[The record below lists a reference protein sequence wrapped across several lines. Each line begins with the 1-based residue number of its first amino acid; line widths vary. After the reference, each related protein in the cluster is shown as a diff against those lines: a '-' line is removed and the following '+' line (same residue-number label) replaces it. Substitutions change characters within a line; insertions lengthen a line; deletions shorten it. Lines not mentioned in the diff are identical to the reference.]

1 MDLNESGFLKY
12 NNIEI
17 LSMDKDKCQVKLTIT
32 EHSLNPYAIV
42 HGGLTFA
49 LGDTAMGVLC
59 KVMGKNVVTLDSNIN
74 YLKPGKGS
82 YLLAIPKLILK
93 IDDAVFSKVVFSFF
107 SIAAVRD
114 GNSVEEKL
122 TPITNPNCIKG

>member
-32 EHSLNPYAIV
+32 EHSLNPYGIV

-59 KVMGKNVVTLDSNIN
+59 HNLGNDVVTLDANIN
-74 YLKPGKGS
+74 YLKPGKGN
-82 YLLAIPKLILK
+82 YLIATAKLIKMGKTTCVLATEIFNEK
-93 IDDAVFSKVVFSFF
+93 SDLIAVMYGTYYIV
-107 SIAAVRD
+107 
-114 GNSVEEKL
+114 G
-122 TPITNPNCIKG
+122 

>member
-32 EHSLNPYAIV
+32 KHSLNPYGIV

-49 LGDTAMGVLC
+49 LGDTSMGVLC
-59 KVMGKNVVTLDSNIN
+59 HNLGNDVVTLDANIN
-74 YLKPGKGS
+74 YLKPGKGN
-82 YLLAIPKLILK
+82 YLIATAKLIKMGKTTCVLATEIFDEK
-93 IDDAVFSKVVFSFF
+93 SDLIAVMYGTYYIV
-107 SIAAVRD
+107 
-114 GNSVEEKL
+114 G
-122 TPITNPNCIKG
+122 

>member
-1 MDLNESGFLKY
+1 MDLNETGFLKY

-17 LSMDKDKCQVKLTIT
+17 LSMDKDNCRVKLTIT
-32 EHSLNPYAIV
+32 KHSLNPYEIV

-59 KVMGKNVVTLDSNIN
+59 HAMGKNVVTLDSNIN

-82 YLLAIPKLILK
+82 YLLAIPKLIKMGKNTCFLATE
-93 IDDAVFSKVVFSFF
+93 IFDENNEL
-107 SIAAVRD
+107 IAIMY
-114 GNSVEEKL
+114 G
-122 TPITNPNCIKG
+122 TYYIIG

>member
-32 EHSLNPYAIV
+32 EHSLNPYGIV

-59 KVMGKNVVTLDSNIN
+59 KVMGKNVVTLDSNIH

-82 YLLAIPKLILK
+82 YLLAIPKLIKMGKTTCVLATEIFDEK
-93 IDDAVFSKVVFSFF
+93 SDLIAVMYGTYYIV
-107 SIAAVRD
+107 
-114 GNSVEEKL
+114 G
-122 TPITNPNCIKG
+122 

>member
-32 EHSLNPYAIV
+32 EHSLNPYGIV

-82 YLLAIPKLILK
+82 YLLAIPKLIKMGKTTCVLATEIFDEK
-93 IDDAVFSKVVFSFF
+93 SDLIAVMYGTYHIV
-107 SIAAVRD
+107 
-114 GNSVEEKL
+114 G
-122 TPITNPNCIKG
+122 

>member
-1 MDLNESGFLKY
+1 MDLNETGFLKY

-17 LSMDKDKCQVKLTIT
+17 INLTENECQAKLTIT
-32 EHSLNPYAIV
+32 KHALNPYGIV

-59 KVMGKNVVTLDSNIN
+59 HAMGKNVVTLDSNIN

-82 YLLAIPKLILK
+82 FLLAIPKLIKMGKTTCVLK
-93 IDDAVFSKVVFSFF
+93 AEIFDENNTL
-107 SIAAVRD
+107 IATMSGTYYIV
-114 GNSVEEKL
+114 G
-122 TPITNPNCIKG
+122 

>member
-1 MDLNESGFLKY
+1 MDLNETGFLKY

-17 LSMDKDKCQVKLTIT
+17 LSMDKDNCQIKLTIT
-32 EHSLNPYAIV
+32 EHSLNPYGIV

-59 KVMGKNVVTLDSNIN
+59 KGYGKNVVTLDSNIN

-82 YLLAIPKLILK
+82 YLIAIPKLIKMGKTTCVLSTN
-93 IDDAVFSKVVFSFF
+93 VFDENNDL
-107 SIAAVRD
+107 IAIMYGTYYIV
-114 GNSVEEKL
+114 G
-122 TPITNPNCIKG
+122 

>member
-1 MDLNESGFLKY
+1 MDLNETGFLKY

-32 EHSLNPYAIV
+32 EHSLNPYGIV

-82 YLLAIPKLILK
+82 YLLAIPKLIKMGKTTCVLATEIFDEK
-93 IDDAVFSKVVFSFF
+93 SEL
-107 SIAAVRD
+107 IAIMYGTYYIV
-114 GNSVEEKL
+114 G
-122 TPITNPNCIKG
+122 

>member
-1 MDLNESGFLKY
+1 MDLNETGFLKY

-32 EHSLNPYAIV
+32 KHSLNPYGIV

-82 YLLAIPKLILK
+82 YLLAIPKLIKMGKTTCVLATEIFDEK
-93 IDDAVFSKVVFSFF
+93 SEL
-107 SIAAVRD
+107 IAIMYGTYYIV
-114 GNSVEEKL
+114 G
-122 TPITNPNCIKG
+122 

>member
-32 EHSLNPYAIV
+32 KRSLNPYGIV

-59 KVMGKNVVTLDSNIN
+59 KAMGKNVVTLDSNIN

-82 YLLAIPKLILK
+82 YLLAIPKLIKMGKTTCVLATEIFDEK
-93 IDDAVFSKVVFSFF
+93 SDLIAVMYGTYYIV
-107 SIAAVRD
+107 
-114 GNSVEEKL
+114 G
-122 TPITNPNCIKG
+122 

>member
-32 EHSLNPYAIV
+32 EHSLNPYGIV

-82 YLLAIPKLILK
+82 YLLAIPKLIKMGKTTCVLATEIFDEK
-93 IDDAVFSKVVFSFF
+93 SNLIAVMYGTYYIV
-107 SIAAVRD
+107 
-114 GNSVEEKL
+114 G
-122 TPITNPNCIKG
+122 

>member
-1 MDLNESGFLKY
+1 MDLNETGFLKY

-17 LSMDKDKCQVKLTIT
+17 LSMNKDNCRVKLTIT
-32 EHSLNPYAIV
+32 KHSLNPYEIV

-59 KVMGKNVVTLDSNIN
+59 HAMGKNVVTLDSNIN

-93 IDDAVFSKVVFSFF
+93 IDDAVFSKIVFSFF
-107 SIAAVRD
+107 
-114 GNSVEEKL
+114 
-122 TPITNPNCIKG
+122 CIF

>member
-32 EHSLNPYAIV
+32 EHSLNPYGIV

-59 KVMGKNVVTLDSNIN
+59 KENKKNVVTLDSNIN

-82 YLLAIPKLILK
+82 YLLAIPKLIKMGKTTCVLATEIFNEK
-93 IDDAVFSKVVFSFF
+93 SDLIAVMYGTYYIV
-107 SIAAVRD
+107 
-114 GNSVEEKL
+114 G
-122 TPITNPNCIKG
+122 

>member
-1 MDLNESGFLKY
+1 MDLNETGFLKY

-32 EHSLNPYAIV
+32 EHSLNPYGIV

-59 KVMGKNVVTLDSNIN
+59 KVMGKNVVTLDSNTN

-82 YLLAIPKLILK
+82 YLLAIPKLIKMGKTTCVLATEIFDEK
-93 IDDAVFSKVVFSFF
+93 SEL
-107 SIAAVRD
+107 IAIMYGTYYIV
-114 GNSVEEKL
+114 G
-122 TPITNPNCIKG
+122 

>member
-1 MDLNESGFLKY
+1 MDLNETGFLKY

-17 LSMDKDKCQVKLTIT
+17 IKRGKEECKVKLTIT
-32 EHSLNPYAIV
+32 KHSLNPYGIV

-59 KVMGKNVVTLDSNIN
+59 HNLGSDVVTLDANIN

-82 YLLAIPKLILK
+82 YLIAKAKLIKMGKTTCVLATD
-93 IDDAVFSKVVFSFF
+93 IYDEEENLIATMSGTYYKV
-107 SIAAVRD
+107 
-114 GNSVEEKL
+114 G
-122 TPITNPNCIKG
+122 

>member
-32 EHSLNPYAIV
+32 EHSLNPYGIV

-82 YLLAIPKLILK
+82 YLLAIPKLIKMGKTTCVLTTEIFDEK
-93 IDDAVFSKVVFSFF
+93 SDLIAVMYGTYYIV
-107 SIAAVRD
+107 
-114 GNSVEEKL
+114 G
-122 TPITNPNCIKG
+122 

>member
-32 EHSLNPYAIV
+32 EHSLNPYGIV

-82 YLLAIPKLILK
+82 YLLAIPKLIKMGKTTCVLATEIFDEK
-93 IDDAVFSKVVFSFF
+93 SEL
-107 SIAAVRD
+107 IAIMYGTYYIV
-114 GNSVEEKL
+114 G
-122 TPITNPNCIKG
+122 